1 MFSARIL
8 LSCESLSVVDK
19 LDAAVLAKQNEP
31 LPAPASLRK
40 VVGYW
45 ELDDLKPD
53 LDLIQSGRSYT
64 KGKELFSIAGCMECH
79 SMQGEGQTVGP
90 DLTAIREK
98 YTAVGLLERL
108 LDPSLEVAEEYQAYI
123 VETEDA
129 WYYGPF
135 VSQDEDFVRMR
146 ANARDSN
153 DVVAIQR
160 SDIEF
165 LTNPIERPYRA

>member
-1 MFSARIL
+1 
-8 LSCESLSVVDK
+8 
-19 LDAAVLAKQNEP
+19 
-31 LPAPASLRK
+31 
-40 VVGYW
+40 
-45 ELDDLKPD
+45 
-53 LDLIQSGRSYT
+53 
-64 KGKELFSIAGCMECH
+64 
-79 SMQGEGQTVGP
+79 MQGEGQTVGP

-135 VSQDEDFVRMR
+135 VSQDEEFVRMR

-160 SDIEF
+160 SDIKSMG
-165 LTNPIERPYRA
+165 PRRCRPCRLPCLSRSRRTRFTT